1 MKNFT
6 LRLLTGIV
14 YVATITFCVI
24 FSPYTFLAL
33 FLIVIY
39 FCLKE
44 FYQLLNIGKEIKIN
58 PYLHGAGGALLFLVV
73 FLFTSGIAGRSVL
86 SLYLLYIVGVIVYE
100 LYARQKNPIA
110 RLSSIFFGQV
120 YIALPLSLLN
130 LLAFPS
136 VKIPPVAE
144 PSGYQWIWII
154 ALLVIIWAN
163 DTGAYLVG
171 VRFGKHRLCERISP
185 KKSWEGFFGGLGFTI
200 IFAFTLSHFF
210 PQTAWYHWVGLSIG
224 VVVFSTYGD
233 LFESLIKRTVEV
245 KDSGHS
251 LPGHGGFLDRFDSLL
266 FAVYA
271 MVFYMQLFAL
281 GN

>member
-14 YVATITFCVI
+14 YVATIVFCVI

-33 FLIVIY
+33 FLTVIY
-39 FCLKE
+39 FCLTE
-44 FYQLLNIGKEIKIN
+44 FYQLLNINKEIKIN

-73 FLFTSGIAGRSVL
+73 FLFTSGIAGRYAL
-86 SLYLLYIVGVIVYE
+86 SLYLLYIVGIIVYE

-110 RLSSIFFGQV
+110 RLASVFFGQC
-120 YIALPLSLLN
+120 YIALPLSILN
-130 LLAFPS
+130 LLAFPCLCQL
-136 VKIPPVAE
+136 
-144 PSGYQWIWII
+144 GYQWIWII
-154 ALLVIIWAN
+154 ALLVFIWAN
-163 DTGAYLVG
+163 DTGAYLIG
-171 VRFGKHRLCERISP
+171 VRFGKHRLWERISP
-185 KKSWEGFFGGLGFTI
+185 KKSWEGFFGGLGFAI
-200 IFAFTLSHFF
+200 ISAFALSHFF

-245 KDSGHS
+245 KDSGRS

-271 MVFYMQLFAL
+271 MVFYLQLFAL
-281 GN
+281 GS

>member
-33 FLIVIY
+33 FLMIIF

-44 FYQLLNIGKEIKIN
+44 FYQLVNINKENKIN
-58 PYLHGAGGALLFLVV
+58 PYVHGAGGSLLFFVV

-86 SLYLLYIVGVIVYE
+86 SLYLLYIVGIIVYE
-100 LYARQKNPIA
+100 LYAKKKNPIV
-110 RLSSIFFGQV
+110 RLASIFLGQV
-120 YIALPLSLLN
+120 YIALPFSLLN
-130 LLAFPS
+130 LPAFPN
-136 VKIPPVAE
+136 VKIPLVADLFE
-144 PSGYQWIWII
+144 YQWIWII
-154 ALLVIIWAN
+154 ALLVFIWAN

-185 KKSWEGFFGGLGFTI
+185 KKSWEGFFGGLVFAI
-200 IFAFTLSHFF
+200 ISAFALSHFF
-210 PQTAWYHWVGLSIG
+210 PQTAWYHWVALSIG

-245 KDSGHS
+245 KDSGRS

-271 MVFYMQLFAL
+271 MVFYIQLFIR
-281 GN
+281 N